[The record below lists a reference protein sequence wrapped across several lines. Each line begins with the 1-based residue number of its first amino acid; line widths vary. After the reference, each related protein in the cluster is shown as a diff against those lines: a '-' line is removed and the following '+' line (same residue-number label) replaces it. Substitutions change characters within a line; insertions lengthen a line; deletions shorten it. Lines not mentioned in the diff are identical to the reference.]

1 MSRFHDAIERART
14 DSGETRSSGG
24 DTTVRAPRQK
34 VRVPGPVHP
43 AYERIVQG
51 LLTKSNRHSPALLV
65 ASAISGEG
73 TSTVARNLAAALSQ
87 AARTVLVD
95 ANLRSPTQHDAFG
108 VARNGGLS
116 DVVAGTLKLDSALR
130 NGDASG
136 FAVLASGSP
145 ARSPSQLLS
154 QPTFRRLLD
163 ELRAQY
169 RFVIL
174 DGPPITVYPDAGS
187 LAALADGVVMV
198 MRAEHTRWE
207 VAEEAKRA
215 IEQSGTPILGAVL
228 NRRKYHI
235 PQRVYE
241 RL

>member
-1 MSRFHDAIERART
+1 MSRFHDAIERARAEP
-14 DSGETRSSGG
+14 DEARSSDG
-24 DTTVRAPRQK
+24 RARVPPTRQK

-43 AYERIVQG
+43 AYERIVQRLMG
-51 LLTKSNRHSPALLV
+51 QSKRQAPILLV
-65 ASAISGEG
+65 ASAIAGEG
-73 TSTVARNLAAALSQ
+73 TSTVARNLSAALSQ

-95 ANLRSPTQHDAFG
+95 ANLRSPTQHTAFG
-108 VARNGGLS
+108 VGRKDGLS
-116 DVVAGTLKLDSALR
+116 DVVAGSLKLDSALR

-136 FAVLASGSP
+136 FAFLASGRP
-145 ARSPSQLLS
+145 ARSPSQLLG
-154 QPTFRRLLD
+154 QPELRKILN

-169 RFVIL
+169 HFVIL

-187 LAALADGVVMV
+187 LATLADGVVLV
-198 MRAEHTRWE
+198 MQAEHTRWE
-207 VAEEAKRA
+207 VAEEAQRT

-228 NRRKYHI
+228 NRRQYHI